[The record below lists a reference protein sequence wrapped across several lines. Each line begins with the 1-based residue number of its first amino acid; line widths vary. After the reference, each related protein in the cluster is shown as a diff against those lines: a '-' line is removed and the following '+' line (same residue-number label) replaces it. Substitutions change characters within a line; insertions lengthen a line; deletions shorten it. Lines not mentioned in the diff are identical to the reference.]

1 MKTKISKGQEKY
13 IIKIINLT
21 KQEERVR
28 ILNLVN
34 ECPYLKKRDWI
45 RAWLIKRITLKSA
58 NQNHSQQPEVLTYQG
73 EGEHTG
79 VSKKT
84 TGGLESGKSKQ
95 YPSADITDKVEGAK

>member
-1 MKTKISKGQEKY
+1 MSS
-13 IIKIINLT
+13 IINQTTGECISGTCQVLDDVPMICAWILGFALICFIGWEILT
-21 KQEERVR
+21 LWTSR
-28 ILNLVN
+28 
-34 ECPYLKKRDWI
+34 
-45 RAWLIKRITLKSA
+45 KSA
-58 NQNHSQQPEVLTYQG
+58 NQNHSQQPEVLTCQG